1 MVVSAGCESL
11 TLVTLPLQHSL
22 VLKEPLGA
30 WAEGEE
36 LGRAPLPQRG
46 SGTGE
51 EAESGGG
58 PFHVWRRWERGL
70 RIRQQSWETHLE
82 GASAPELLSPP

>member
-1 MVVSAGCESL
+1 MEGSHPGGPPVVVSAGCESL

-36 LGRAPLPQRG
+36 LGRAPLPQ
-46 SGTGE
+46 
-51 EAESGGG
+51 
-58 PFHVWRRWERGL
+58 
-70 RIRQQSWETHLE
+70 
-82 GASAPELLSPP
+82 